1 MQSARKYVLTIAG
14 FDPSSGAGLTAD
26 IKTLEQHKVYGL
38 SICTAIT
45 LQTEDNF
52 IGIRWEKINDVIT
65 SLNTLLNKYNIEVI
79 KIGIVPSFEFLKV
92 IVTYI
97 NNFNSKIK
105 IIIDPIL
112 KSSTDFSFYE
122 TKNKLDFY
130 ELLKK
135 CYLITPNTKEI
146 IAITQQENPAIA
158 AKEMSEFCNV
168 YLKGGHNKQNVGVDY
183 LYSNN
188 QVQEIKPS
196 SKKIFQ
202 KHGSG
207 CILSSAI
214 AANIALGNSLEQSCK
229 KAKEYIETILSS
241 NETLLAYHHV

>member
-14 FDPSSGAGLTAD
+14 FDPCSGAGLTAD

-92 IVTYI
+92 VVTHI

-112 KSSTDFSFYE
+112 KSSTDFNFYE

-135 CYLITPNTKEI
+135 CYLITPNTIEI
-146 IAITQQENPAIA
+146 IAITQQENPATA

-168 YLKGGHNKQNVGVDY
+168 YLKGGHSKQNVGVDY

-196 SKKIFQ
+196 SKNIFP

-214 AANIALGNSLEQSCK
+214 TANIALGNSLEQSCI